1 MIIIEPS
8 FEVLTEISDG
18 GIKELQ
24 KIEQAARVCYK
35 SEGYITEDGESAKK
49 IVSALI
55 KSGHEAM
62 IEHSQLT
69 VKFIC
74 DRGVTHE
81 LVRHRLFSFAQESQR
96 YCNYSKDKFDAN
108 VTFISPCFWNDDGDH
123 SKRFY
128 NMWAEQCEKAEQAYF
143 DLLNCGATPQEART
157 VLPNSTKTEIVVTG
171 NYREWRA
178 FFKLRVDKAAH
189 PQMRELTIP
198 LLKYLQERI
207 PVVFDDIKVT

>member
-1 MIIIEPS
+1 MIIIDPS

-108 VTFISPCFWNDDGDH
+108 VTFIKPYFWLGDDDH
-123 SKRFY
+123 SKIAY
-128 NMWAEQCEKAEQAYF
+128 QIWEDACLKAEQAYF
-143 DLLNCGATPQEART
+143 DLLSRGATPQEART
-157 VLPNSTKTEIVVTG
+157 VLSNSTKTEIVVTG

-207 PVVFDDIKVT
+207 PIVFDDIKVT